1 MNAAELTM
9 SEALRDPMIR
19 LMLRADRIPLGDFA
33 RLLEKAASARN
44 ETYGSVKDA
53 AQQPLQQH

>member
-1 MNAAELTM
+1 MHPAELTM

-44 ETYGSVKDA
+44 AAAAIASDA
-53 AQQPLQQH
+53 SQPKH